1 MKEGPA
7 SPTKC
12 DVPLSLAGRLDLC
25 YFRKLVKQMGWTFA
39 VVEVEHFPQSP
50 SIGELQ
56 EWCTPKFCHSKWTGK
71 SHMWPSLWAA
81 NSDSLILIS
90 HQPLILCKFKEVKA
104 IHSLYPNISC
114 SCWDGM
120 ITPISYCLWLV
131 SCFNAVFYKNRANSL
146 FGILSVFPNFLWSG
160 VWFDNPF
167 C

>member
-1 MKEGPA
+1 MEA
-7 SPTKC
+7 
-12 DVPLSLAGRLDLC
+12 
-25 YFRKLVKQMGWTFA
+25 
-39 VVEVEHFPQSP
+39 EHFPQSP
-50 SIGELQ
+50 LIGELQ
-56 EWCTPKFCHSKWTGK
+56 EWCTPKFCHSKWTGR

-81 NSDSLILIS
+81 NSDWLILIS

-131 SCFNAVFYKNRANSL
+131 SYFRAVFYKNRANPLS
-146 FGILSVFPNFLWSG
+146 GILCVFLNFLWSG